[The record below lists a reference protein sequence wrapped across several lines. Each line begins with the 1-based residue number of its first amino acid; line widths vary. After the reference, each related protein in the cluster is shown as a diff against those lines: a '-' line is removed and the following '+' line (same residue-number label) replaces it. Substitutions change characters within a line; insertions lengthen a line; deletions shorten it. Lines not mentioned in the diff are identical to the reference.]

1 MRLNFK
7 NLKDTPLNLM
17 RKAGY
22 SFVGKNQRTGEE
34 GYQRRLSSGD
44 YPKFH
49 AFVKRDEDFV
59 FVNLHLDQKKP
70 SYHGVRAH
78 SGEYEEN
85 EILQKEAEIIRKIGR
100 AHV

>member
-22 SFVGKNQRTGEE
+22 SFVGRDERTGEE

-49 AFVKRDEDFV
+49 AFVKREEDFV

-70 SYHGVRAH
+70 SYSGVHAH
-78 SGEYEEN
+78 SGEYEES
-85 EILQKEAEIIRKIGR
+85 EILEKEAEIIKK
-100 AHV
+100 VFSD